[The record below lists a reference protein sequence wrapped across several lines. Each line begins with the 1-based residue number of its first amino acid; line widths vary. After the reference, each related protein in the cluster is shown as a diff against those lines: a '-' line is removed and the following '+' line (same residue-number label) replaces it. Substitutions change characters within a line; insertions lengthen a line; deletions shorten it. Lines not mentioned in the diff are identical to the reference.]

1 MMKLDKI
8 QNLLGYK
15 FKNETLLINAL
26 THKSCKKKHSN
37 ERLEFLGDAVMDL
50 IVAEYLCNKF
60 KDMNEGDL
68 SKLRAALVNEKSFAA
83 LASLIDLQNHII
95 LSSAEEN
102 NKGRQKPSLL
112 SDAFEAIMGAI
123 YIESGIEKAKEV
135 AINLLK
141 KEYENINLKTISKD
155 YKTRLQEITQA
166 TYGKTP
172 QYVLISSKGPDH
184 KKEFTM
190 ALMLDNKEISSA
202 SGTSK
207 KEAEQ
212 NAAKLAIEILSKG
225 KK

>member
-1 MMKLDKI
+1 MKLDKI

-15 FKNETLLINAL
+15 FKDEHLLIKAL

-50 IVAEYLCNKF
+50 IVAEYLCDKF

-68 SKLRAALVNEKSFAA
+68 SKLRAALVNEKSFAT
-83 LASLIDLQNHII
+83 LANLIDLNSHIL

-102 NKGRQKPSLL
+102 NNGRQKPSLL

-123 YIESGIEKAKEV
+123 YMESGIEKAKEI
-135 AINLLK
+135 AIVLLEK
-141 KEYENINLKTISKD
+141 AYGDINLKTLSKD
-155 YKTRLQEITQA
+155 YKTQLQEITQA

-172 QYVLISSKGPDH
+172 QYILISSKGPDH
-184 KKEFTM
+184 KKEFKM

-212 NAAKLAIEILSKG
+212 NAAKMAIEILAKG
-225 KK
+225 K

>member
-1 MMKLDKI
+1 MKLDKI

-166 TYGKTP
+166 TYGKIP

>member
-166 TYGKTP
+166 TYGKIP